1 MEYSLLE
8 RTIEGELIPLAQD
21 AGMGVLPW
29 SPLKSGFLSGK
40 YRRDQTGPTDTKR
53 SAVLGRPSEA
63 QFTVIEALASV
74 AEEIGASP
82 AAVALSWVQNRPGV
96 SSTLIG
102 PRTLEHLESNLAGLE
117 ELSPRPQPQCGPDA
131 QVRGRHRG
139 RTDQRRVSAAA
150 REHRPLLR
158 RTHRR
163 CAGAPASSGFHGFCR
178 FEEWWSATGVSGC
191 RPGERPAQTTLI
203 NLEGFTMTATA
214 ARTAE
219 QTTDVPEIADPSKV
233 APKDARE
240 LSKLFFDQLEVLE
253 EGTPEYQYARN
264 TLIEMNM
271 SLVRFA
277 AGRFRSRGPEEMEDI
292 VQVGMI
298 GLIKAID
305 RFELS
310 REVEFTSFAV
320 PYIVG
325 EIKRFFR
332 DTTWAVH
339 VPRRL
344 QEARVQLARAAD
356 ELRSRLGRVPTTKE
370 LSELMSLPENEV
382 VEAQLASNGYRSA
395 SLDAAINGSED
406 GEAALADFIGDEDAA
421 LGLVEDFHA
430 LAPMIAELD
439 ERERKI
445 IHWRFV
451 EELTQAEIGERLGVS
466 QMHVSRLLSR
476 LLAGLREGMLSTT

>member
-1 MEYSLLE
+1 MM
-8 RTIEGELIPLAQD
+8 T
-21 AGMGVLPW
+21 
-29 SPLKSGFLSGK
+29 
-40 YRRDQTGPTDTKR
+40 T
-53 SAVLGRPSEA
+53 
-63 QFTVIEALASV
+63 TVQ
-74 AEEIGASP
+74 
-82 AAVALSWVQNRPGV
+82 AA
-96 SSTLIG
+96 
-102 PRTLEHLESNLAGLE
+102 
-117 ELSPRPQPQCGPDA
+117 
-131 QVRGRHRG
+131 G
-139 RTDQRRVSAAA
+139 RTV
-150 REHRPLLR
+150 
-158 RTHRR
+158 
-163 CAGAPASSGFHGFCR
+163 
-178 FEEWWSATGVSGC
+178 
-191 RPGERPAQTTLI
+191 
-203 NLEGFTMTATA
+203 
-214 ARTAE
+214 
-219 QTTDVPEIADPSKV
+219 DVPEVVDPSKV

-240 LSKLFFDQLEVLE
+240 LSKVFFDQLAVLE

-305 RFELS
+305 RFELT

-332 DTTWAVH
+332 DTSWAVH

-344 QEARVQLARAAD
+344 QEARVQLARANE
-356 ELRSRLGRVPTTKE
+356 ELRTRLGRTPTVKE
-370 LSELMSLPENEV
+370 LSELMCLPEDEV

-430 LAPMIAELD
+430 LAPMIDELD
-439 ERERKI
+439 ERDRKI

-451 EELTQAEIGERLGVS
+451 EELTQAQIGERLGVS

-476 LLAGLREGMLSTT
+476 LLARLREGMLSTT